1 MADIFSLVGK
11 ITVDYAEA
19 KDALEKVSDSAEDV
33 ADDIEKAGESTDNF
47 GDRTQASGNR
57 TVGVF
62 KRIGTAIMNAFSK
75 KKTLMI
81 QKHH

>member
-47 GDRTQASGNR
+47 GE
-57 TVGVF
+57 
-62 KRIGTAIMNAFSK
+62 
-75 KKTLMI
+75 
-81 QKHH
+81 